1 MSETGMDVDEQPDG
15 VTEERPRTD
24 ETDDG
29 SQTKGKRLEFADS
42 VAIDTDK
49 DTLWSIISDPEVLT
63 TCVPGAESIER
74 LSTERYTV
82 DITRG
87 ISHLTVSLS
96 GEVEFVE
103 MNEPDWIV
111 ASGSAFDATT
121 GSDFDILAAM
131 EMTESDDGATT
142 LTYQAEVDYTGGVA
156 SLGTLFLRPIVRKDI
171 TAYFDNIKA
180 EVESRT
186 DA

>member
-1 MSETGMDVDEQPDG
+1 MSDVEPDPG
-15 VTEERPRTD
+15 EDAESVE
-24 ETDDG
+24 
-29 SQTKGKRLEFADS
+29 GKHLEFADT

-74 LSTERYTV
+74 LSTTEYTV
-82 DITRG
+82 EITRG
-87 ISHLTVSLS
+87 VSHLTVSLS
-96 GEVEFVE
+96 GDVEFVE

-131 EMTESDDGATT
+131 EMTESADGTD
-142 LTYQAEVDYTGGVA
+142 LTYQAEVTYSGGVA
-156 SLGTLFLRPIVRKDI
+156 SLGKTLLRPIVRKDI
-171 TAYFDNIKA
+171 NAYFANIKD
-180 EVESRT
+180 EVEERT
-186 DA
+186 G